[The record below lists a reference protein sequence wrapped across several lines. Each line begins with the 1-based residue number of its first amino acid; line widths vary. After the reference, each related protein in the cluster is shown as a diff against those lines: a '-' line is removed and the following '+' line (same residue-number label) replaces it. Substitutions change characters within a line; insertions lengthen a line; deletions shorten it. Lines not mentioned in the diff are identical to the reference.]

1 MPPHNTLW
9 DLRQVHRRCVG
20 QSCKST
26 LAQRKPFL
34 LPIMMKPLFS
44 KVGIFGI
51 GLLGGSVAL
60 GLRERFLAEE
70 IHAYDPDPQAL
81 EDALAL
87 QVVDKVHTS
96 LGSWIGELDLGVLAA
111 PMGVLVSE
119 GQKLAG
125 FSSPHTL
132 WIDVGSVKLPVVEAL
147 TGFLPNFVGSHPMA
161 GSEKAGV
168 EAAHAG
174 LLQNAVWVI
183 TPTPSTP
190 APALATLHE
199 LVQNLGAYPLEISPE
214 LHDRLVA
221 RISHLPYLLAVG
233 LNRLVAKDPHQDLL
247 MFLAAGGFRDLTRVA
262 SGSPRMSRD
271 MLVANKEALRLAVED
286 LRSVMLELENLL
298 DAPENLLEVAQ
309 DAKRTRDSLPIVKR
323 SLLPVINELVVQVPD
338 RPGQIATVST
348 ALGNAGVNIKNFEVL
363 AIRDE
368 GGAIRMGFTTPEER
382 EQARQI
388 LEGIGYK
395 VR

>member
-1 MPPHNTLW
+1 
-9 DLRQVHRRCVG
+9 
-20 QSCKST
+20 
-26 LAQRKPFL
+26 
-34 LPIMMKPLFS
+34 MMKPLFG

-70 IHAYDPDPQAL
+70 IHAYDPNPQAL

-87 QVVDKVHTS
+87 QVVDRVHTS
-96 LGSWIGELDLGVLAA
+96 PGSWIGELDLGVLAA

-132 WIDVGSVKLPVVEAL
+132 WTDVGSVKLPVVQAL
-147 TGFLPNFVGSHPMA
+147 TGVLPNFVGSHPMA
-161 GSEKAGV
+161 GSEKTGV

-183 TPTPSTP
+183 TPIPNTP
-190 APALATLHE
+190 AHALATMHE

-233 LNRLVAKDPHQDLL
+233 LNRLVAQDPHQDLL

-271 MLVANKEALRLAVED
+271 MVVSNKEALRLAVED

-298 DAPENLLEVAQ
+298 DTPENLLEVAQ
-309 DAKRTRDSLPIVKR
+309 QAKRTRDSLSIVKR
-323 SLLPVINELVVQVPD
+323 SLLPVMNELIVQVPD
-338 RPGQIATVST
+338 KPGQISTVST

-368 GGAIRMGFTTPEER
+368 GGAIRMGFATPEER
-382 EQARQI
+382 EQARRI
-388 LEGIGYK
+388 LEEVGYK

>member
-1 MPPHNTLW
+1 
-9 DLRQVHRRCVG
+9 
-20 QSCKST
+20 
-26 LAQRKPFL
+26 
-34 LPIMMKPLFS
+34 MMKPLFR

-70 IHAYDPDPQAL
+70 IHAYDPDPAAL

-87 QVVDKVHTS
+87 QVVDRVHTS
-96 LGSWIGELDLGVLAA
+96 LSGWVDELELGVLAA
-111 PMGVLVSE
+111 PVGVLVSE
-119 GQKLAG
+119 GQKLAHY
-125 FSSPHTL
+125 SNPHTI
-132 WIDVGSVKLPVVEAL
+132 WTDVGSVKGPVVGAL
-147 TGFLPNFVGSHPMA
+147 TGVLPNFVGSHPMA

-183 TPTPSTP
+183 TPTPATP
-190 APALATLHE
+190 APALATLRA
-199 LVQNLGAYPLEISPE
+199 LVQNLGAYPLEIAPE

-233 LNRLVAKDPHQDLL
+233 LNRLVNRDPHQDLL

-271 MLVANKEALRLAVED
+271 MVVANKEALRDAIED
-286 LRSVMLELENLL
+286 LQSVMLQLENLL
-298 DAPENLLEVAQ
+298 EAPDELLEVAQ
-309 DAKRTRDSLPIVKR
+309 EAKRTRDSLPIVKR
-323 SLLPVINELVVQVPD
+323 SLLPVMNELVVQVPD
-338 RPGQIATVST
+338 KPGQIAAVST

-368 GGAIRMGFTTPEER
+368 GGAIRMGFATPEER

-388 LEGIGYK
+388 LHDIGYK

>member
-1 MPPHNTLW
+1 
-9 DLRQVHRRCVG
+9 
-20 QSCKST
+20 
-26 LAQRKPFL
+26 
-34 LPIMMKPLFS
+34 MMKPLFG
-44 KVGIFGI
+44 KVGIFGV

-70 IHAYDPDPQAL
+70 IHAYDPNPQAL
-81 EDALAL
+81 EEALAL

-96 LGSWIGELDLGVLAA
+96 PGSWIADLDLGVLAA
-111 PMGVLVSE
+111 PVGVLVSE
-119 GQKLAG
+119 GQKLAR
-125 FSSPHTL
+125 FSGPHTV
-132 WIDVGSVKLPVVEAL
+132 WFDVGSVKQLVVQAL
-147 TGFLPNFVGSHPMA
+147 TGALPNFVGSHPMA

-183 TPTPSTP
+183 TPIPST
-190 APALATLHE
+190 APRALETVRS
-199 LVQNLGAYPLEISPE
+199 LVQNLGAYPLEMAPG

-221 RISHLPYLLAVG
+221 RISHLPYLLAIG
-233 LNRLVAKDPHQDLL
+233 LNRLVAQDPHQDLL

-271 MLVANKEALRLAVED
+271 MVVANKEALCEAIED
-286 LRSVMLELENLL
+286 LRATLLELENLL
-298 DAPENLLEVAQ
+298 EHPEALLEVAQ
-309 DAKRTRDSLPIVKR
+309 EAKRTRDSLPIVKR
-323 SLLPVINELVVQVPD
+323 SLLPVMHELVVQVPD
-338 RPGQIATVST
+338 KPGQIAAVST
-348 ALGNAGVNIKNFEVL
+348 ALGNAGINIKNFEVL

-368 GGAIRMGFTTPEER
+368 GGAIRMGFATLEER

-388 LEGIGYK
+388 LGGIGYK

>member
-1 MPPHNTLW
+1 M
-9 DLRQVHRRCVG
+9 RV
-20 QSCKST
+20 
-26 LAQRKPFL
+26 L
-34 LPIMMKPLFS
+34 LGLGMMAPVFG

-87 QVVDKVHTS
+87 QVVDKVHTAPDE
-96 LGSWIGELDLGVLAA
+96 WIAELDLGVLAA
-111 PMGVLVSE
+111 PVGVLVEE
-119 GQKLAG
+119 GRRLAPYARRE
-125 FSSPHTL
+125 SL
-132 WIDVGSVKLPVVEAL
+132 WTDVGSVKAPVVRAL
-147 TGFLPNFVGSHPMA
+147 SDALPNFVGGHPMA

-174 LLQNAVWVI
+174 LLENAVWVL
-183 TPTPSTP
+183 TPGPQT
-190 APALATLHE
+190 APEALTKLRK
-199 LVQNLGAYPLEISPE
+199 LVSDLGAYPLEVAPE

-233 LNRLVAKDPHQDLL
+233 LNQLVAQDEHRDLL

-271 MLVANKEALRLAVED
+271 MVVTNREALREAVED
-286 LRSVMLELENLL
+286 LRAVLAGLEEMLET
-298 DAPENLLEVAQ
+298 PERLLEVAQ
-309 DAKRTRDSLPIVKR
+309 EAKRTRDALPIVKR
-323 SLLPVINELVVQVPD
+323 SLLPVMNELVVQVPD
-338 RPGQIATVST
+338 KPGQISTVST
-348 ALGNAGVNIKNFEVL
+348 ALGEAGINIKNFEVL

-368 GGAIRMGFTTPEER
+368 GGAIRMGFATREEG
-382 EQARQI
+382 EAARRVLQ
-388 LEGIGYK
+388 GIGYK

>member
-1 MPPHNTLW
+1 
-9 DLRQVHRRCVG
+9 
-20 QSCKST
+20 
-26 LAQRKPFL
+26 
-34 LPIMMKPLFS
+34 MMKPLFS

-70 IHAYDPDPQAL
+70 VHAYDPDPKAL

-87 QVVDKVHTS
+87 QVVDQVHTAP
-96 LGSWIGELDLGVLAA
+96 GAWVGELKLGVLAA
-111 PMGVLVSE
+111 PVGVLVEE
-119 GQKLAG
+119 GRRLARYANPK
-125 FSSPHTL
+125 SL
-132 WIDVGSVKLPVVEAL
+132 WMDVGSVKGPVVTAL
-147 TGFLPNFVGSHPMA
+147 SGVLPNFVGTHPMA

-183 TPTPSTP
+183 SPDEKTPPE
-190 APALATLHE
+190 ALGQVRA
-199 LVQNLGAYPLEISPE
+199 LVENLGAYPLVIPPA

-221 RISHLPYLLAVG
+221 RVSHLPYLLAVS
-233 LNRLVAKDPHQDLL
+233 LNRLVAQDPHQELL

-271 MLVANKEALRLAVED
+271 MVVANKEALKEAAEE
-286 LRSVMLELENLL
+286 LRGVLLELESLL
-298 DAPENLLEVAQ
+298 EQPDALLEVAQ
-309 DAKRTRDSLPIVKR
+309 EAKRTRDALPIVKR
-323 SLLPVINELVVQVPD
+323 SLLPSMHELVVQVPD
-338 RPGQIATVST
+338 RPGQIARVST
-348 ALGNAGVNIKNFEVL
+348 ALGEAGINIKQFEVL

-368 GGAIRMGFTTPEER
+368 GGAIRMGFATEEER

-388 LEGIGYK
+388 LQGIGYR

>member
-1 MPPHNTLW
+1 
-9 DLRQVHRRCVG
+9 
-20 QSCKST
+20 
-26 LAQRKPFL
+26 
-34 LPIMMKPLFS
+34 MMMPLFG

-70 IHAYDPDPQAL
+70 IHAYDPDPGAL

-96 LGSWIGELDLGVLAA
+96 LGGWVSDLELGVLAA
-111 PMGVLVSE
+111 PVGVLVGE
-119 GQKLAG
+119 GQKLAR
-125 FSSPHTL
+125 FASRHSVWL
-132 WIDVGSVKLPVVEAL
+132 DVGSVKQPVVQAL
-147 TGFLPNFVGSHPMA
+147 TGVLPNFVGSHPMA

-183 TPTPSTP
+183 TPTPHTTP
-190 APALATLHE
+190 SALETVRS
-199 LVQNLGAYPLEISPE
+199 LVQNLGAYPLEMAPE

-233 LNRLVAKDPHQDLL
+233 LNRLVAQDPHQDLL
-247 MFLAAGGFRDLTRVA
+247 IFLAAGGFRDLTRVA

-271 MLVANKEALRLAVED
+271 MVVANKQALREAIED
-286 LRSVMLELENLL
+286 LRAVMLELENLL
-298 DAPENLLEVAQ
+298 DFPERLLEVAQ
-309 DAKRTRDSLPIVKR
+309 EAKRTRDSLPIVKR
-323 SLLPVINELVVQVPD
+323 SLLPVMNELVVQVPD
-338 RPGQIATVST
+338 KPGQIAAVST

-368 GGAIRMGFTTPEER
+368 GGAIRMGFATPEER

-388 LEGIGYK
+388 LQGIGYK

>member
-1 MPPHNTLW
+1 
-9 DLRQVHRRCVG
+9 
-20 QSCKST
+20 
-26 LAQRKPFL
+26 
-34 LPIMMKPLFS
+34 MKPLFR

-70 IHAYDPDPQAL
+70 VHAYDPDPRAL

-87 QVVDKVHTS
+87 QVVDRVHTAP
-96 LGSWIGELDLGVLAA
+96 GGWVGELELGVLAA
-111 PMGVLVSE
+111 PVGVLVEE
-119 GQKLAG
+119 GRRLAQYANPQ
-125 FSSPHTL
+125 SL
-132 WIDVGSVKLPVVEAL
+132 WMDVGSVKGPVVKAL
-147 TGFLPNFVGSHPMA
+147 SGVLPNFVGTHPMA

-183 TPTPSTP
+183 SPNHQTPDE
-190 APALATLHE
+190 ALAQVRG
-199 LVQNLGAYPLEISPE
+199 LVENLGAYPLVIPPE

-221 RISHLPYLLAVG
+221 RISHLPYLLAIG
-233 LNRLVAKDPHQDLL
+233 LNRLVAQDPHHELL

-271 MLVANKEALRLAVED
+271 MVVANKEALKEAVED
-286 LRSVMLELENLL
+286 LRAVLLELENLL
-298 DAPENLLEVAQ
+298 ERPEALLEVAQ
-309 DAKRTRDSLPIVKR
+309 EAKRTRDALPIVRR
-323 SLLPVINELVVQVPD
+323 SLLPVMHELVVQVPD
-338 RPGQIATVST
+338 KPGQIARVST
-348 ALGNAGVNIKNFEVL
+348 ALGEAGINIKNFEVL

-368 GGAIRMGFTTPEER
+368 GGAIRMGFATLEER

-388 LEGIGYK
+388 LQGIGYR

>member
-1 MPPHNTLW
+1 
-9 DLRQVHRRCVG
+9 
-20 QSCKST
+20 
-26 LAQRKPFL
+26 
-34 LPIMMKPLFS
+34 MMKPLFG

-70 IHAYDPDPQAL
+70 IHAYDPDPGAL

-96 LGSWIGELDLGVLAA
+96 LGNWVSDLELGVLAA
-111 PMGVLVSE
+111 PVGVLVGE
-119 GQKLAG
+119 GQKLAR
-125 FSSPHTL
+125 FASPHSVWL
-132 WIDVGSVKLPVVEAL
+132 DVGSVKQPVVQAL
-147 TGFLPNFVGSHPMA
+147 TGVLPNFVGSHPMA

-174 LLQNAVWVI
+174 LLQNAVWII
-183 TPTPSTP
+183 TPTPHTTP
-190 APALATLHE
+190 SALEAVRS
-199 LVQNLGAYPLEISPE
+199 LVQNLGAYPLEMAPE

-233 LNRLVAKDPHQDLL
+233 LNRLVAQDPHQDLL
-247 MFLAAGGFRDLTRVA
+247 IFLAAGGFRDLTRVA

-271 MLVANKEALRLAVED
+271 MVVANKQALREAIED
-286 LRSVMLELENLL
+286 LRAVMLELENLL
-298 DAPENLLEVAQ
+298 DFPERLLEVAQ
-309 DAKRTRDSLPIVKR
+309 EAKRTRDSLPIVKR
-323 SLLPVINELVVQVPD
+323 SLLPVMNELVVQVPD
-338 RPGQIATVST
+338 KPGQIAAVST

-368 GGAIRMGFTTPEER
+368 GGAIRMGFATPEER

-388 LEGIGYK
+388 LRGIGYK

>member
-1 MPPHNTLW
+1 
-9 DLRQVHRRCVG
+9 
-20 QSCKST
+20 
-26 LAQRKPFL
+26 
-34 LPIMMKPLFS
+34 MKPLFS
-44 KVGIFGI
+44 KVGIFGM

-70 IHAYDPDPQAL
+70 IHTYDPNPQAL

-87 QVVDKVHTS
+87 QVVDRVHTS
-96 LGSWIGELDLGVLAA
+96 LGNWIGELELGVLAA

-119 GQKLAG
+119 GQKLAH
-125 FSSPHTL
+125 FSSPHTIWTDL
-132 WIDVGSVKLPVVEAL
+132 GSVKLPVVQAL
-147 TGFLPNFVGSHPMA
+147 TGVLPNFVGSHPMA

-183 TPTPSTP
+183 TPSSTTSSD
-190 APALATLHE
+190 ALATVRE
-199 LVQNLGAYPLEISPE
+199 LVHNLGAYPLEISPE

-233 LNRLVAKDPHQDLL
+233 LNRLVAQDPHQDLM

-271 MLVANKEALRLAVED
+271 MVVSNKEALRHAVED
-286 LRSVMLELENLL
+286 LRAVMLELENLL
-298 DAPENLLEVAQ
+298 ETPENLLEVALA
-309 DAKRTRDSLPIVKR
+309 AKRTRDSLPIVKR
-323 SLLPVINELVVQVPD
+323 SLLPAMNQMVVQVPD
-338 RPGQIATVST
+338 KPGQIATVST
-348 ALGNAGVNIKNFEVL
+348 ALGSAGVNIKNFEVL

-368 GGAIRMGFTTPEER
+368 GGAIRMGFATPEER
-382 EQARQI
+382 EQAQHI
-388 LEGIGYK
+388 LEEIGYK

>member
-1 MPPHNTLW
+1 MEP
-9 DLRQVHRRCVG
+9 V
-20 QSCKST
+20 
-26 LAQRKPFL
+26 
-34 LPIMMKPLFS
+34 FS

-87 QVVDKVHTS
+87 QVVDRVHTT
-96 LGSWIGELDLGVLAA
+96 LGSWIGELDLGILAA
-111 PMGVLVSE
+111 PVGVLVEE
-119 GQKLAG
+119 GQRLAHYV
-125 FSSPHTL
+125 SPCTL
-132 WIDVGSVKLPVVEAL
+132 WLDVGSVKLPVVQAL
-147 TGFLPNFVGSHPMA
+147 SKVLPNFVGSHPMA

-183 TPTPSTP
+183 TPSPETPVK
-190 APALATLHE
+190 ALSKVRK
-199 LVQNLGAYPLEISPE
+199 LVQNLGAYPLEVSPE

-221 RISHLPYLLAVG
+221 RISHLPYLLAVA
-233 LNRLVAKDPHQDLL
+233 LNHLVAQDPHQELL

-271 MLVANKEALRLAVED
+271 MVVANKEAVLEAAKD
-286 LRSVMLELENLL
+286 LRAALLELENLL
-298 DAPENLLEVAQ
+298 QTPEALLERAQ
-309 DAKRTRDSLPIVKR
+309 HAKRTRDSLPIVKR
-323 SLLPVINELVVQVPD
+323 SLLPVMNELVVQVPD
-338 RPGQIATVST
+338 KPGQIARVST

-368 GGAIRMGFTTPEER
+368 GGAIRMGFASPDER
-382 EQARQI
+382 EQARSI
-388 LEGIGYK
+388 LENIGYK

>member
-1 MPPHNTLW
+1 
-9 DLRQVHRRCVG
+9 
-20 QSCKST
+20 
-26 LAQRKPFL
+26 
-34 LPIMMKPLFS
+34 MMKPVFA

-70 IHAYDPDPQAL
+70 VHAYDADPSAL

-87 QVVDKVHTS
+87 GVVDRTHTG
-96 LGSWIGELDLGVLAA
+96 LGSWIEELDMGVLAA
-111 PMGVLVSE
+111 PVRALAE
-119 GQKLAG
+119 LGQQVAR
-125 FSSPHTL
+125 FTRPDSL
-132 WIDVGSVKLPVVEAL
+132 WTDVGSVKAPIVAAL
-147 TGFLPNFVGSHPMA
+147 GPALPNFVGSHPMA

-174 LLQNAVWVI
+174 LLENAVWVL
-183 TPTPSTP
+183 TPTAETRPE
-190 APALATLHE
+190 ALERLRA
-199 LVQNLGAYPLEISPE
+199 LVRNLGAYPMDLAPE

-221 RISHLPYLLAVG
+221 RVSHLPYLLAVG
-233 LNRLVAKDPHQDLL
+233 LNRMVAQDEHRDLL

-271 MLVANKEALRLAVED
+271 MVVANRAALQGAIED
-286 LRSVMLELENLL
+286 LRAILLELENQLEDPETLL
-298 DAPENLLEVAQ
+298 ATAEE
-309 DAKRTRDSLPIVKR
+309 AKRTRDALPIVKR
-323 SLLPVINELVVQVPD
+323 SLLPVMNELVVQVPD
-338 RPGQIATVST
+338 KPGQIARVST
-348 ALGNAGVNIKNFEVL
+348 ALGEAGINIKNFEVL

-368 GGAIRMGFTTPEER
+368 GGAIRMGFGSLEER
-382 EQARQI
+382 EAAKKV